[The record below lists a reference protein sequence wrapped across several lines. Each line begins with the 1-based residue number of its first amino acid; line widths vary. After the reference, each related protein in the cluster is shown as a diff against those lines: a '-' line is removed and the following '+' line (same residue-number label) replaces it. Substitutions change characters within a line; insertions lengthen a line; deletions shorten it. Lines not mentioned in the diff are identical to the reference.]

1 MSTVFSSEYAKCL
14 FAIVVVSI
22 CTFSGCNPSDQFG
35 TIKAEGTVT
44 LNGQP
49 LSDAHVWLLPKAK
62 THQEATLVVRPQGR
76 TGLDGKFVLTTYYQD
91 DGAPVGE
98 YDAVVLHGENDP
110 DAAAEESKSKTKSVA
125 VPMKYKDAKTSGL
138 QVIIKNG
145 EMNAIPLD
153 LKSK

>member
-1 MSTVFSSEYAKCL
+1 MISMYSGEFAKYFS
-14 FAIVVVSI
+14 AIVLVSI
-22 CTFSGCNPSDQFG
+22 GTLSGCGSNDQFG
-35 TIKAEGTVT
+35 TFKAEGTVT

-62 THQEATLVVRPQGR
+62 THQDATLVVRPQGR
-76 TGLDGKFVLTTYYQD
+76 TGLNGKFVLTTYYQD

-98 YDAVVLHGENDP
+98 YDAIVLHGENDP
-110 DAAAEESKSKTKSVA
+110 DAAAEESKSKTKRVA

-138 QVIIKNG
+138 QVIIKDG